1 MSKQMTAKVD
11 PFDFACS
18 LAWDHGFTDPR
29 NSSEIEKLVK
39 ARDAQLA
46 SPLHTKIAAQE
57 ARIGELENA
66 LLTARES
73 IELFE
78 RVLLPKAE
86 SWMLD
91 HGQQNLHPDVQKVM
105 PLKFGEWTHYAN
117 TLRMIKATLQGS
129 EVEG

>member
-1 MSKQMTAKVD
+1 MNDSSNKQMTAEELVGELVVASRIAN
-11 PFDFACS
+11 PAY
-18 LAWDHGFTDPR
+18 R
-29 NSSEIEKLVK
+29 NEAMKNHIE
-39 ARDAQLA
+39 DYT
-46 SPLHTKIAAQE
+46 SPLHTKIAAQD